1 MVFQWFKSCQ
11 GPPGIILGS
20 PRGSPG
26 VPRRPQGLP
35 GLPQGRPGT
44 SQGSPGTFR
53 RLTRDPQ
60 GRPMYVLGS
69 PGAPQERPQ
78 ESLGTPRDPKILT
91 GRPYVLRSHFQQR
104 IQNIDMLQ
112 SQLLTLNSEQLA
124 QSSARFTCCFQ
135 VIAVAKNIETGGG
148 GVLP

>member
-1 MVFQWFKSCQ
+1 MDFQWLKSCQ

-35 GLPQGRPGT
+35 ELPQGP
-44 SQGSPGTFR
+44 PGTFR

-78 ESLGTPRDPKILT
+78 ESPGTPRDPKILT
-91 GRPYVLRSHFQQR
+91 GRPYVLRSNFQQR
-104 IQNIDMLQ
+104 IQNIDMFQ

-148 GVLP
+148 GVSP